1 LLAVWE
7 NEPLRLL
14 RETCA
19 YCVAAFVMIS
29 GIHYSIV
36 VARQLQAEQTPA
48 SPAAK

>member
-7 NEPLRLL
+7 NPVLL
-14 RETCA
+14 IVREVCA

-36 VARQLQAEQTPA
+36 VSRQLHAEGPA
-48 SPAAK
+48 PGPSTK